1 MEAFMTFRA
10 ATCLSPVSDP
20 FGLSQDP
27 AMPYI
32 AGALDPADVQREFS
46 AELTHL
52 VGDKGAM
59 TVRAITVLRHK
70 PGRRCVIE
78 YDVELARPPQQ
89 PASLELIGKV
99 RTRHSPVRGVR
110 LLQSLRNLGFSSPS
124 HDGILVPEPIGV
136 IQKYRMAVQQKVP
149 GKMLT
154 ELLTTPSAEPLV
166 RRVAEAAHKLHHAGV
181 QTDKTH
187 TMSDELDM
195 LRDRLTLV
203 ACAEKRWAQRLEH
216 LLTECTHLASTVRNP
231 IPRGIH
237 RDFYADQV
245 LVDRD
250 QLYLI
255 DFDLYCVG
263 DPALDIGNFI
273 GHITEF
279 SLRTFGNPSALVS
292 LEQALEERFVELA
305 GADVRAAVRVYATLT
320 LARHI
325 YLSTLFEDRRPF
337 TENILELCE
346 DRLQARQRQIF
357 YIS

>member
-1 MEAFMTFRA
+1 
-10 ATCLSPVSDP
+10 
-20 FGLSQDP
+20 
-27 AMPYI
+27 MPYI

-59 TVRAITVLRHK
+59 TVRAITILRHK

-78 YDVELARPPQQ
+78 YDVELSRPSHQ
-89 PASLELIGKV
+89 PVSLELIGKV
-99 RTRHSPVRGVR
+99 RTRHSPVRGLR

-124 HDGILVPEPIGV
+124 HDGILVPEPIG
-136 IQKYRMAVQQKVP
+136 IIEKYRMAVQRKVP
-149 GKMLT
+149 GKVLT
-154 ELLTTPSAEPLV
+154 ELLTSSSAEPLV
-166 RRVAEAAHKLHHAGV
+166 RRVAEAAHKLHRAGV

-187 TMSDELDM
+187 TMSNELDM
-195 LRDRLTLV
+195 LRDRLALV
-203 ACAEKRWAQRLEH
+203 ASAEKRWAQRLEQ
-216 LLTECTHLASTVRNP
+216 LLTACTSLASTVRNP
-231 IPRGIH
+231 VPRGIH

-279 SLRTFGNPSALVS
+279 SLRTFGNPSALMH

-305 GADVRAAVRVYATLT
+305 GAEVRAAVQAYATLT

-325 YLSTLFEDRRPF
+325 YLSTLFENRRPL
-337 TENILELCE
+337 TETILELCE
-346 DRLQARQRQIF
+346 DRLQARQRHSV
-357 YIS
+357 YMS

>member
-1 MEAFMTFRA
+1 
-10 ATCLSPVSDP
+10 
-20 FGLSQDP
+20 
-27 AMPYI
+27 MPYI

-52 VGDKGAM
+52 AGDKGAM

-78 YDVELARPPQQ
+78 YAVELARPPHQ
-89 PASLELIGKV
+89 PVSLELIGKV
-99 RTRHSPVRGVR
+99 RTRHSPVRGLR

-136 IQKYRMAVQQKVP
+136 VPKYRMAVQQKVP
-149 GKMLT
+149 GKVLT
-154 ELLTTPSAEPLV
+154 ELLTSPSAEPLV
-166 RRVAEAAHKLHHAGV
+166 RRVAEAAHKLHRAGV
-181 QTDKTH
+181 QTDKAH
-187 TMSDELDM
+187 SMSDELDM
-195 LRDRLTLV
+195 LRDRLSLV
-203 ACAEKRWAQRLEH
+203 ASAEKRWAQRLER
-216 LLTECTHLASTVRNP
+216 LLTECMSLASTVRNP
-231 IPRGIH
+231 IPQGIH

-245 LVDRD
+245 LIDRD

-255 DFDLYCVG
+255 DFDLYCIG

-279 SLRTFGNPSALVS
+279 SLRTFGNPSALGS

-305 GADVRAAVRVYATLT
+305 GADVRAAVRAYATLT

-325 YLSTLFEDRRPF
+325 YLSTLFEDRRPW
-337 TENILELCE
+337 TETILELCE
-346 DRLQARQRQIF
+346 GRLQAKQRHRV
-357 YIS
+357 YMS